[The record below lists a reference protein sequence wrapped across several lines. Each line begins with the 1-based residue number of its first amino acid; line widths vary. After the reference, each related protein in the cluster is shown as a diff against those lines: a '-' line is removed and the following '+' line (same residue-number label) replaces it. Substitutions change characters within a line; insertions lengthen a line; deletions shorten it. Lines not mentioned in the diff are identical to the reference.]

1 MATCHSLRVIDGEL
15 LGDPL
20 DIKMFEF
27 TGWTFEEGGNAQ
39 VDHQTSMKGDTI
51 IPSVAR
57 PPTIGYGFKTEQVR
71 FDLANLSNLSDCFNR
86 VVWNWAFCGHSNSF
100 LNFAVQVSLSDS
112 LVTTV
117 PVYLSKVLLNV

>member
-1 MATCHSLRVIDGEL
+1 MVSAARTQQSSQMDYDKCRDIICTMATCHSLRVVDGEL

-39 VDHQTSMKGDTI
+39 TEQQDSINGDTI

-57 PPTIGYGFKTEQVR
+57 PPVGNRDFQKDDVR
-71 FDLANLSNLSDCFNR
+71 LFF
-86 VVWNWAFCGHSNSF
+86 SF
-100 LNFAVQVSLSDS
+100 LIVDRAHSPFRCL
-112 LVTTV
+112 
-117 PVYLSKVLLNV
+117 